1 MTGIQIYAT
10 VASGVGLANCIV
22 FVLHYAWLSR
32 GYKRSEYWWMVIC
45 FPGSLGLLLAF
56 IFLSRL
62 FGDSVIRRLI
72 GAVLYTCLLIM
83 VPWLHRLMYRS
94 FREGRLR
101 AKARALARQSSQ
113 EDV

>member
-10 VASGVGLANCIV
+10 VASGAGLAACV
-22 FVLHYAWLSR
+22 AFLVDYYRLSR
-32 GYKRSEYWWMVIC
+32 GFRRSEYWWMIIC

-56 IFLSRL
+56 IFVSRL
-62 FGDSVIRRLI
+62 LGDSVLRRII
-72 GAVLYTCLLIM
+72 GAVLYTCLIIM
-83 VPWLHRLMYRS
+83 VPWLHRLMRRS

-101 AKARALARQSSQ
+101 AKARAIARQSSQ